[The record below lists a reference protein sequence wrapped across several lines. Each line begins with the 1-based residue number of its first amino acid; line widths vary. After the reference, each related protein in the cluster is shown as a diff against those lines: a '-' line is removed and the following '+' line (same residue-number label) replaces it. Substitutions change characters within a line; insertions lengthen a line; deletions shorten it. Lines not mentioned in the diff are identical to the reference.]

1 MHQTQLRITNTTKE
15 RQQIALKDIIDGKN
29 LKEQGILYNYQGEHE
44 YVNTE
49 IKVKHITFASH
60 NIYNTIYE
68 IIHPKIKI
76 DHYRSRVT
84 DKFVK
89 VILEEP
95 INIEELVFVLNPI
108 NHVVITIFQPERKFN
123 SEEE

>member
-1 MHQTQLRITNTTKE
+1 MHQTQIRITNTSK
-15 RQQIALKDIIDGKN
+15 QKQIIALKDIIDGEN

-44 YVNTE
+44 YLNTE

>member
-1 MHQTQLRITNTTKE
+1 MHQTQIRITNTSKQKQT
-15 RQQIALKDIIDGKN
+15 IALKDIIAGKK

-60 NIYNTIYE
+60 NIFNTIHE

-76 DHYRSRVT
+76 DHYKSRVT

-108 NHVVITIFQPERKFN
+108 NHVVITIFQPERKIIHQD
-123 SEEE
+123 